1 MHRPHAKVSV
11 AVKGILQKTI
21 KGIVIHMFA
30 VIFKAEI
37 NELDAEYTEVAE
49 RMRNLAINEYG
60 CTEFTALT
68 EGDTEI
74 AISYWEDDDQ
84 IRKWKQNA
92 EHLSAQAKGKS
103 KWYKSY
109 TVQVVE
115 VLREY
120 RSNA

>member
-1 MHRPHAKVSV
+1 
-11 AVKGILQKTI
+11 
-21 KGIVIHMFA
+21 MFA

-37 NELDAEYTEVAE
+37 NELDPEYTAVAE
-49 RMRNLAINEYG
+49 RMRDLAINEYG
-60 CTEFTALT
+60 CMEFVAIT
-68 EGDTEI
+68 EGDSEI
-74 AISYWEDDDQ
+74 AISYWNDETQ

-120 RSNA
+120 GSNT